1 MLNSIGMY
9 DSMRKNNREKI
20 IEAARQLLPKY
31 GYNGISIREIAAK
44 SRLTTGAIYFHFK
57 NKKEIYKNI
66 CIEAIDT
73 LIREFKK
80 RIKDRKTPNQKLIST
95 YDAYI
100 QFFNEH
106 RDYYNILME
115 YKADYES
122 KQGIEENE
130 VAQKMREMSSVM
142 EEIIR
147 QGIQE
152 GAFRKLDPAML
163 SLFLASVTEGMLQY
177 KKLGFFKIMGVSDR
191 NFRTFMAEVVGRGI
205 MKE

>member
-1 MLNSIGMY
+1 
-9 DSMRKNNREKI
+9 MRRNNREKI
-20 IEAARQLLPKY
+20 LETARHLLPKY

-44 SRLTTGAIYFHFK
+44 SKLTTGAIYFHFK

-66 CIEAIDT
+66 CIEAIDM
-73 LIREFKK
+73 LIKNFRK
-80 RIKDRKTPNQKLIST
+80 RMQSRTTPSQKLIST

-130 VAQKMREMSSVM
+130 VALKMREMSSVM

-147 QGIQE
+147 QGIRD
-152 GAFRKLDPAML
+152 GVFREVDPAML

-205 MKE
+205 IKE